1 MSSEAVSGIGVHNVP
16 SASFPRARARGGLSA
31 VDYLTLFLIGLVVVL
46 VSLPRLRRFA
56 LRENELDAIALLEDL
71 GHDMSEFGE
80 GLPASGIVALLA
92 SNPRHE
98 DRFEDLEVLPGG
110 LLRRHGYLFD
120 AEERAPGV
128 WVLRAWPW
136 GYGHTGLGSFVFSPG
151 EGLLGNENAG
161 GLCDGPGRPPDSE
174 EAQTGRAGWCALK
187 R

>member
-1 MSSEAVSGIGVHNVP
+1 MSSQAVSGIGVQGAS
-16 SASFPRARARGGLSA
+16 SAPIERARTRSGLSLI
-31 VDYLTLFLIGLVVVL
+31 DYLTLFLIGLVVVL

-71 GHDMSEFGE
+71 GHDMAEFGE

-92 SNPRHE
+92 ANPRHE

-120 AEERAPGV
+120 AQERTPGT

-136 GYGHTGLGSFVFSPG
+136 GYGHTGLGSFVFSAG
-151 EGLLGNENAG
+151 EGLIGNENGA
-161 GLCDGPGRPPDSE
+161 GLCDGPGRAPDPD
-174 EAQTGRAGWCALK
+174 EARTGRAGWCAL
-187 R
+187 RH

>member
-1 MSSEAVSGIGVHNVP
+1 MSSEAVTGI
-16 SASFPRARARGGLSA
+16 SASGVLLERARTRSGLSA

-71 GHDMSEFGE
+71 GHDMAEFGE
-80 GLPASGIVALLA
+80 GLPAGGIVALLA
-92 SNPRHE
+92 TNPRHE

-110 LLRRHGYLFD
+110 VLRRHGYLFD
-120 AEERAPGV
+120 AQESRPGR

-136 GYGHTGLGSFVFSPG
+136 GYGHTGLGSFVFSPA
-151 EGLLGNENAG
+151 EGLIGNENASG
-161 GLCDGPGRPPDSE
+161 QCDGPGRPPDTG
-174 EAQTGRAGWCALK
+174 EAHTGRAGWCALK

>member
-1 MSSEAVSGIGVHNVP
+1 MSSEAVSGAGAR
-16 SASFPRARARGGLSA
+16 SAPFERVRTRGGLSA

-71 GHDMSEFGE
+71 GHDMPELGE

-120 AEERAPGV
+120 AEEAQPGR

-136 GYGHTGLGSFVFSPG
+136 GYGHTGLGSFVFWPG
-151 EGLLGNENAG
+151 EGLLGNENTG
-161 GLCDGPGRPPDSE
+161 GACDGPGRPPRAG
-174 EAQTGRAGWCALK
+174 EAHGGQAGWCVL
-187 R
+187 RP

>member
-1 MSSEAVSGIGVHNVP
+1 MSSEAVSGIGVH
-16 SASFPRARARGGLSA
+16 SAPLERARARTGLSA

-56 LRENELDAIALLEDL
+56 LRENELDAMALLQDL
-71 GHDMSEFGE
+71 GRDMSEFGE
-80 GLPASGIVALLA
+80 GLPASGIVGLLA

-98 DRFEDLEVLPGG
+98 DRFEDLEMLPGG

-120 AEERAPGV
+120 AQESAPGQ

-151 EGLLGNENAG
+151 EGLIGNENTG
-161 GLCDGPGRPPDSE
+161 GLYDGPGRPPDPD
-174 EAQTGRAGWCALK
+174 EAHTGRAGWCAL
-187 R
+187 RR